1 MAHFTQLDENNIVTQ
16 IIVVGNEDCKT
27 KKGKESEVVGIAFCR
42 NLLGADTKWVQT
54 SYNANIR
61 FRYAGIGMKYD
72 STNNVFYAQTPY
84 PSWTLNPATLGYQ
97 GDTPVAQPDDAGVDD
112 IDNPTKLV
120 TYDWDEDELEWNNK
134 TTHTIKP
141 DMQET

>member
-1 MAHFTQLDENNIVTQ
+1 MTENNFVIQV
-16 IIVVGNEDCKT
+16 IVVADEEAPNEAA
-27 KKGKESEVVGIAFCR
+27 GIAFCQ
-42 NLLGADTKWVQT
+42 NLLGADTNLVET
-54 SYNANIR
+54 EEDASIC
-61 FRYAGIGMKYD
+61 FRYASIGMKYD

-141 DMQET
+141 DM